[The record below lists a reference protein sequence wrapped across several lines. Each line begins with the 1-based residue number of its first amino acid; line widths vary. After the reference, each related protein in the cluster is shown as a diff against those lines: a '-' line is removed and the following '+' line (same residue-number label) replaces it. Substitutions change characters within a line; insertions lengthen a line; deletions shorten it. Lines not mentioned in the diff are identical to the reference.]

1 MMALVIGIILDMI
14 IGDPEQ
20 WTHPVRWIG
29 RLIQKLE
36 KILYRFKS
44 RRIMGGVLVVAV
56 LAVIAVIIIGIDYL
70 LTKLTWTWP
79 RLLFQSYGFFAGIA
93 FGSLIRIVKKVMVP
107 FATGNMDLA
116 RHELSF
122 FVSRETKDLTE
133 EQVLKTVIETLAEN
147 TVDGV
152 IAPIFYALL
161 GEAIFG
167 QGLLFIWLYKGVNT
181 MDSMI
186 GYKNMRYH
194 DFGFC
199 AAKLDDL
206 VNYIPARIGSVIILG
221 AGGVCGYDM
230 LRGFRIMRRDHK
242 KTDSPNAG
250 YSESVTAGLLG
261 IQIGGT
267 YTYFGKPVHKEPLG
281 EAIEPIHMNH
291 VYKTKKL
298 IWTMQGCLLMIAIL
312 ALMEAIL

>member
-1 MMALVIGIILDMI
+1 MMALVIGILLDMI

-29 RLIQKLE
+29 RLIQTLE
-36 KILYRFKS
+36 KTLYRFKS
-44 RRIMGGVLVVAV
+44 KRLMGGFLVLVV
-56 LAVIAVIIIGIDYL
+56 LIMITLFIIGIEYFL
-70 LTKLTWTWP
+70 NMLPWTWSM
-79 RLLFQSYGFFAGIA
+79 LLFQSYGFFAGIA

-107 FATGNMDLA
+107 FAAGNMDLA

-122 FVSRETKDLTE
+122 FVSRETKDLSE

-152 IAPIFYALL
+152 IAPVFYALL

-206 VNYIPARIGSVIILG
+206 VNFIPARIGSIIILG
-221 AGGVCGYDM
+221 AGGLCGYDM
-230 LRGFRIMRRDHK
+230 LRGFKIMRRDHN

-250 YSESVTAGLLG
+250 YPESATAGLLG

-267 YTYFGKPVHKEPLG
+267 YTYFGKQVQKESLG
-281 EAIEPIHMNH
+281 EAMEPIHMKH
-291 VYKTKKL
+291 VYMTKKL
-298 IWTMQGCLLMIAIL
+298 IWTMQGCLLMIVIL
-312 ALMEAIL
+312 ALMEVIL